1 MSLYFIHAFEEC
13 LDQLFMKNVC
23 KKWTS
28 FFGLFCVLWSFLFTA
43 CSSVSDSDG
52 EFVLPPDKNHLIVH
66 KIFPNDR
73 AKNDSAAA
81 NLARGIMLVVHPNA
95 SYQLSFDIDPEYPA
109 PELQLFRSFSIN
121 DNEGRVGFRKVRTLS
136 PTVVGNRYVY
146 SFDCVENKMSVWFT
160 SLGVDGDYYKGKVSN
175 ISYTGVGAYNDHLS
189 INLIV
194 VGSMEKTL
202 DGMDVDELS
211 RYMLQMFREKYY
223 GITIDTLYVRYA
235 DQHPVLGAFY
245 PASQPWVA
253 GLSSEDVFVSEL
265 TGWPEDNLRTALNII
280 FVHSINENNI
290 MGFARLFSGVLGA
303 GKESSVVIGEHVRK
317 DYEIELLS
325 SYNIT
330 MTAIHETGHF
340 FGLRHTSVTRR
351 DLNQYVEYEDGT
363 KVMIGDYSNIED
375 GLTDTPFCENVLRNG
390 YYKNSVDEELDGFPA
405 GIYVK
410 ESRESLAKSNPASIE
425 ACADLDNIMFP
436 VTVDDYENATF
447 TEQQMEIIRSS
458 LMIFP
463 H

>member
-1 MSLYFIHAFEEC
+1 
-13 LDQLFMKNVC
+13 
-23 KKWTS
+23 
-28 FFGLFCVLWSFLFTA
+28 
-43 CSSVSDSDG
+43 
-52 EFVLPPDKNHLIVH
+52 
-66 KIFPNDR
+66 
-73 AKNDSAAA
+73 
-81 NLARGIMLVVHPNA
+81 
-95 SYQLSFDIDPEYPA
+95 
-109 PELQLFRSFSIN
+109 
-121 DNEGRVGFRKVRTLS
+121 
-136 PTVVGNRYVY
+136 
-146 SFDCVENKMSVWFT
+146 
-160 SLGVDGDYYKGKVSN
+160 
-175 ISYTGVGAYNDHLS
+175 
-189 INLIV
+189 
-194 VGSMEKTL
+194 
-202 DGMDVDELS
+202 
-211 RYMLQMFREKYY
+211 
-223 GITIDTLYVRYA
+223 
-235 DQHPVLGAFY
+235 
-245 PASQPWVA
+245 
-253 GLSSEDVFVSEL
+253 
-265 TGWPEDNLRTALNII
+265 
-280 FVHSINENNI
+280 
-290 MGFARLFSGVLGA
+290 
-303 GKESSVVIGEHVRK
+303 VVIGEHVRK

-390 YYKNSVDEELDGFPA
+390 YYKNSVDEELEGFPA